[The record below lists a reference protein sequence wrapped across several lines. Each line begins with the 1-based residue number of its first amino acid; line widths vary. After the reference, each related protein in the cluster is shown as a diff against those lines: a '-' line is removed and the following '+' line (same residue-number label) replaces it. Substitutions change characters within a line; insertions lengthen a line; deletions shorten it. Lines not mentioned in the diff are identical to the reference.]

1 MELLFIY
8 NNGSFGFLY
17 GLYSPLLRL
26 NVISK
31 NSTSFELVLMPEL
44 MPHIFK
50 HFDDVLA
57 CAVYLLPIHITRNL

>member
-31 NSTSFELVLMPEL
+31 NSTSFELVLMPEF
-44 MPHIFK
+44 HIFK

-57 CAVYLLPIHITRNL
+57 YAVCLLSIHITKNL